1 MALAARCFQFL
12 YFLSRITRPLTL
24 RQSLLVDGG
33 NGNQNSI
40 VCSMPRTYDEM
51 DNISLGRRLRILRT
65 TQKVSQTEL
74 ASRIGVSYQQVQKYE
89 NGENAPTI
97 FRMKGIAAAL
107 GVRPCEICGC
117 CDEKSIV

>member
-1 MALAARCFQFL
+1 MVWIWLEAVRFQLL
-12 YFLSRITRPLTL
+12 YSDESTTRPRTL

-97 FRMKGIAAAL
+97 
-107 GVRPCEICGC
+107 
-117 CDEKSIV
+117 